1 MKLQQPQVQL
11 PWLELVVADSDH
23 GSSGSPAAAK
33 RTGKRRAGVVA
44 RGVRVFVTG
53 LAEMVRKKFEC
64 SIPAVKFGHVAYI
77 R

>member
-1 MKLQQPQVQL
+1 MKLQQPQLPL
-11 PWLELVVADSDH
+11 PWLELVVADGDH
-23 GSSGSPAAAK
+23 GRSGSPAAK

-44 RGVRVFVTG
+44 RGVRVFVGG